1 MQRRGLLVA
10 VSGLLAGSGCTTNTA
25 DSSSSSSSPSSS
37 PQTSTSTETPSS
49 TDTEGPA
56 QTRNQTTEPT
66 ETPNSPYTFALLN
79 NQDSITH
86 QFTFTAI
93 RTASGSVVYETRQS
107 IGPGETVEITDE
119 WRTES
124 GEYEI
129 RGKTEAGNSAR
140 TRIEADS
147 NWACDHFLQF
157 TIGEDG
163 EVSATLAVGSGKT
176 GCDTTATDTASP
188 GSDTPE

>member
-10 VSGLLAGSGCTTNTA
+10 VGGLLAGSGCTTNT
-25 DSSSSSSSPSSS
+25 DDGSPPSSSPSSS
-37 PQTSTSTETPSS
+37 PPPSTSTETPSS
-49 TDTEGPA
+49 TTTEGPT
-56 QTRNQTTEPT
+56 QTPHRTIEPA
-66 ETPNSPYTFALLN
+66 ETPNSPYTFALLD

-93 RTASGSVVYETRQS
+93 RTATDSVVYETRQA
-107 IGPGETVEITDE
+107 IGPGESVEITDE
-119 WRTES
+119 WLTES

-129 RGKTEAGNSAR
+129 RGETEAGNSAS
-140 TRIEADS
+140 TRIEVDS
-147 NWACDHFLQF
+147 NWACDHFVQF

-163 EVSATLAVGSGKT
+163 EVSVTLAVGSGKT
-176 GCDTTATDTASP
+176 GCDATATGTASP